1 MDCPSKAGKLRSENG
16 LHAVT
21 HVHTLA
27 GQLFQCIRDRSHF
40 DATKICN
47 QSAVGLRCSCSA
59 GLRAYKLGSI
69 EDGARSA
76 AGQKN
81 RCDRVGFRKAAKLV
95 HFVLQDVY
103 MCADSTMVFRRAE
116 ESIHCLR
123 KGTEMKMSVRTTTAL
138 FMSAIAIALTPSAA
152 VQPAFAQERKSVN
165 LSPARGLPF
174 SDGIVAG
181 NTLYVAGQEGT
192 DASDKLV
199 AGGIGPETTAAL
211 ENIQKVLK
219 AAGFELKDV
228 VSVTVYLADIHE
240 FPEMNKIY
248 KGVMPDPKPAR
259 ATIQAAALVNGAR
272 IEISAIAV
280 KQK

>member
-1 MDCPSKAGKLRSENG
+1 M
-16 LHAVT
+16 
-21 HVHTLA
+21 
-27 GQLFQCIRDRSHF
+27 
-40 DATKICN
+40 KI
-47 QSAVGLRCSCSA
+47 
-59 GLRAYKLGSI
+59 
-69 EDGARSA
+69 
-76 AGQKN
+76 
-81 RCDRVGFRKAAKLV
+81 
-95 HFVLQDVY
+95 
-103 MCADSTMVFRRAE
+103 
-116 ESIHCLR
+116 
-123 KGTEMKMSVRTTTAL
+123 SVRTTTAL
-138 FMSAIAIALTPSAA
+138 FVSVIAIALTASAL
-152 VQPAFAQERKSVN
+152 VQPVFAQERKAVN
-165 LSPARGLPF
+165 LSSTRGLPF

-181 NTLYVAGQEGT
+181 DTLYVAGQEGT

-211 ENIQKVLK
+211 ENVKKVLQ

-240 FPEMNKIY
+240 FPDMNKIY